1 MARKS
6 FISSLPKDVVLE
18 LNDVIRQHEYGD
30 HESNVAWLKQKGFQV
45 SRSAMHRYT
54 AELKAR
60 DGFDGSAGSF
70 KLIADLMAKDSNR
83 DLLYQELGQIEF
95 NGKIKKGAF
104 APFLLLS
111 ENYKMGKISK
121 THRFNR

>member
-1 MARKS
+1 MGNKESERNNEMARKS

-70 KLIADLMAKDSNR
+70 KLTADLMAKDSNL

-95 NGKIKKGAF
+95 RKQEILERIRELTGK
-104 APFLLLS
+104 
-111 ENYKMGKISK
+111 
-121 THRFNR
+121 